1 MLASGFYQLFKSW
14 REDGQVAAGPTA
26 LATLVAFAVGYVMIV
41 AFLKVVAT
49 HSYLPFVYYRIVLGI
64 LVFGLLAAEIL
75 TPL

>member
-1 MLASGFYQLFKSW
+1 
-14 REDGQVAAGPTA
+14 
-26 LATLVAFAVGYVMIV
+26 MIV